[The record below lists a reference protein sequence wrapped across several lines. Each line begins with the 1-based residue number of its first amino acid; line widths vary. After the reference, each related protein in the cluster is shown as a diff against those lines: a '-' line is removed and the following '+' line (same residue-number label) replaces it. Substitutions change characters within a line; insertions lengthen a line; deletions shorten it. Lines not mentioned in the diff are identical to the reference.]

1 MRRKALVGILVIF
14 LISGIMSISCGIENS
29 DFSIKLPDELPT
41 GQKLVK
47 TGGEEIIHEDM
58 SRHFPH
64 YISCEAYFYSVKPTY
79 EGYSTEQT
87 GIIVCAFNSE
97 NDAKGDLQNL
107 VINDPQVVLLSDFVE
122 NMAKETGVSESEL
135 RKELK
140 RVAPSYLECD
150 IPDACM
156 IGEFDGILFP
166 LGKNVVWV
174 ASEEEVLRLPEI
186 AEAVYSLNVGTS
198 PTSSPTPGEKKSDS
212 AIKMPDELPTGQKL
226 VKTGGAEILGG
237 DVGELFPHYT
247 DCKIYGYSVNPTL
260 GKHPPCSGETLVIVS
275 TFNSEKAA
283 KDDLQNV
290 INHGSVMPISE
301 FISKYREELEKY
313 SEYMNT
319 CRLFWISIAVL
330 QYQRHIWVEMA
341 MLFYFH

>member
-1 MRRKALVGILVIF
+1 MRRKALAGIFVIGLV
-14 LISGIMSISCGIENS
+14 LGIMPISCGIENG
-29 DFSIKLPDELPT
+29 DFSIKMPDELPT

-79 EGYSTEQT
+79 EGYSSEQT

-97 NDAKGDLQNL
+97 SDAKGDLQNL

-156 IGEFDGILFP
+156 IGEYDGILFP

-174 ASEEEVLRLPEI
+174 ASEEEALRLPEI
-186 AEAVYSLNVGTS
+186 AEAVYSLNAEAA
-198 PTSSPTPGEKKSDS
+198 PTSLQAEKQPGFE
-212 AIKMPDELPTGQKL
+212 A
-226 VKTGGAEILGG
+226 V
-237 DVGELFPHYT
+237 F
-247 DCKIYGYSVNPTL
+247 
-260 GKHPPCSGETLVIVS
+260 VIVGLLGVAYLIRRK
-275 TFNSEKAA
+275 KA
-283 KDDLQNV
+283 
-290 INHGSVMPISE
+290 I
-301 FISKYREELEKY
+301 R
-313 SEYMNT
+313 
-319 CRLFWISIAVL
+319 R
-330 QYQRHIWVEMA
+330 R
-341 MLFYFH
+341 